1 MSTTKQLLI
10 GLVTLGLLFQK
21 LATAADFSAQ
31 FRGELTMSA
40 CRIDGAVTVPLGK
53 HSVKSFPQVGSTSG
67 ATRFALRL
75 TSCPP
80 NKKIYVRFGASEP
93 WEIGKNGFK
102 TLFEDDG
109 ETYLLLNNWGQA
121 GVASGIVVG
130 ISDESR
136 KVQSFAENTSDFM
149 TDENGN
155 VTLHYVAFYKRY
167 ADVKSGIA
175 NAAGSFTVLYDH
187 LDN

>member
-1 MSTTKQLLI
+1 M
-10 GLVTLGLLFQK
+10 
-21 LATAADFSAQ
+21 
-31 FRGELTMSA
+31 
-40 CRIDGAVTVPLGK
+40 
-53 HSVKSFPQVGSTSG
+53 
-67 ATRFALRL
+67 
-75 TSCPP
+75 
-80 NKKIYVRFGASEP
+80 
-93 WEIGKNGFK
+93 
-102 TLFEDDG
+102 
-109 ETYLLLNNWGQA
+109 
-121 GVASGIVVG
+121 G

-167 ADVKSGIA
+167 ADVKSGIP

>member
-1 MSTTKQLLI
+1 MSIFKKLLM
-10 GLVTLGLLFQK
+10 GLCILGLLLQK

-31 FRGELTMSA
+31 FKGELTMSA
-40 CRIDGAVTVPLGK
+40 CRIDGPVTVPLGK
-53 HSVKSFPQVGSTSG
+53 HSVKAFPQIGSTSG

-102 TLFEDDG
+102 TLFQDDG
-109 ETYLLLNNWGQA
+109 ETYWGQA
-121 GVASGIVVG
+121 GVASGVVVG
-130 ISDESR
+130 ISDENR
-136 KVQSFAENTSDFM
+136 KVQSFAENTNDFM

-155 VTLHYVAFYKRY
+155 VTLYYVAFYKRY